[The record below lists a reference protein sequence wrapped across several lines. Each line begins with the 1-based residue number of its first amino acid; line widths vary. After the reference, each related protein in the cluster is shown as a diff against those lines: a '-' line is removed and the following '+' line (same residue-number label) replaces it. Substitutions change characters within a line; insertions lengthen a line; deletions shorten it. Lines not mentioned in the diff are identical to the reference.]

1 MSKSVHFHSMFLFR
15 STVFYMSALLCM
27 QMESTMASFLM
38 DRFTVSLKA
47 VVDHMYD
54 TVIKPPLLH
63 KYHTL
68 VISYLAM
75 LCSTKFVFML
85 LVKKHFFL

>member
-1 MSKSVHFHSMFLFR
+1 MSKSVHFHSMFLFH
-15 STVFYMSALLCM
+15 STVFYMSAPLCM

-47 VVDHMYD
+47 VVDHMYN
-54 TVIKPPLLH
+54 TVIKPSLLH

-75 LCSTKFVFML
+75 LCKFVFML
-85 LVKKHFFL
+85 LVKKHLFSMN